1 MNDQQSKVDIVSA
14 IDPYFYQTLLHFRNK
29 NVVVN
34 TTKNPLQ
41 GLLTAV
47 MPDHIVIEVSGTPF
61 YVRAQEIV
69 WITTT

>member
-1 MNDQQSKVDIVSA
+1 MNVQQSKVDMVSSF
-14 IDPYFYQTLLHFRNK
+14 DPYFYQTLLSFRSR

-41 GLLTAV
+41 GLLTTV
-47 MPDHIVIEVSGTPF
+47 MPDHIVVEVNGTPF

-69 WITTT
+69 WVTTT